1 MQTCGLEFTAETIQ
15 WVREVLEET
24 PSISRRALSRQLC
37 ETMDWRSANG
47 KLKELSCRKAL
58 LVLGREGLIDLP
70 LSDEAYGFSERGRNC
85 QPPPLE
91 IVHAACEL
99 GELGT
104 IGVERVTSR
113 YCKAARIW
121 KDLMDHYHYLGSGPL
136 CGGQIRYL
144 VHSSTHG
151 YVGALS
157 FSSAAWAIKARDD
170 YIGWSEAAHRANIQ
184 KVICN
189 SRFLIV
195 PTVRTPNLASHTLS
209 RCLGRI
215 AQDWLACY
223 GVEPVVV
230 ETFVDPERFSGV
242 SYRAA
247 NWVHVGKTSGRR
259 AAQRENA
266 GGPKEVFI
274 YPLCPRWRQ
283 ILHQAPPMEL
293 GQKPRPENCADW
305 VEEEFGTAEFYDP
318 RLTRRLFTLARDFY
332 SQPQAPI
339 TQACQGGPAK
349 AKAVYRFLRNE
360 RVCMERVL
368 HPHIESSA
376 ERIKAH
382 KVVLAVQ
389 DTTTLNYTGHAALD
403 MGPINTQNDKAVGLL
418 VHDTMAFTVD
428 GTPLGLLD
436 VQCWAR
442 DPRDIGK
449 REQRK
454 EKPIEQ
460 KESMKWLHS
469 YRAVRE
475 VQDLCP
481 ETMVVSVG
489 DRESDIYELFLEAAR
504 DPEGPQLLVR
514 CERSRNR
521 KVGDLNLWERVNREP
536 VSGMRRIRVPRK
548 GVRPAREATLEV
560 RHARISLR
568 PPQGKKYPPVTVWMV
583 YAKEVHCGPQVKNP
597 LDWMLLTTVEVA
609 NFEDACE
616 RLDWYTKRWC
626 IEVYHRTL
634 KSGCQVENRQLGLAE
649 GLETCLAI
657 DMVVAWRIYH
667 LSSLAREVPDV
678 PCTVFFEEAEWKA
691 LYIFKRRSP
700 VLPDKPPSLRQAVRM
715 TASLGGFLGRK
726 GDGEPGTTTLWRGLQ
741 RLDDI
746 TEALLIAL
754 PHLKSGP

>member
-1 MQTCGLEFTAETIQ
+1 
-15 WVREVLEET
+15 
-24 PSISRRALSRQLC
+24 
-37 ETMDWRSANG
+37 MDWRSANG
-47 KLKELSCRKAL
+47 KPKELNCRRAL
-58 LVLGREGLIDLP
+58 LVLDREGLIDLP
-70 LSDEAYGFSERGRNC
+70 RSDESYAFNAPGRGGQ
-85 QPPPLE
+85 QPSME
-91 IVHAACEL
+91 IVNVACDLNEL
-99 GELGT
+99 GAIE
-104 IGVERVTSR
+104 IERVTSR

-121 KDLMDHYHYLGSGPL
+121 KDLMDYHHYLGSGPL

-144 VHSSTHG
+144 VRSTKHG

-170 YIGWSEAAHRANIQ
+170 YIGWSEASRRANIGR
-184 KVICN
+184 VICN

-223 GVEPVVV
+223 GVEPVLV

-259 AAQRENA
+259 AAQREA
-266 GGPKEVFI
+266 EGGPKDVFI
-274 YPLCPRWRQ
+274 YPLHSQWPT
-283 ILHQAPPMEL
+283 ILHQAPPMEW
-293 GQKPRPENCADW
+293 GHKPRPLDCSDW
-305 VEEEFGTAEFYDP
+305 VEEEFGTAEFFDP
-318 RLTRRLFTLARDFY
+318 RLNKRLFTLARDFY

-339 TQACQGGPAK
+339 TQACQGSPAK
-349 AKAVYRFLRNE
+349 AKAVYRFFRNE
-360 RVCMERVL
+360 RVCMQRVL
-368 HPHIESSA
+368 RPHVESTA

-389 DTTTLNYTGHAALD
+389 DTTDLNFTGHAALD
-403 MGPINTQNDKAVGLL
+403 MGPINTKKDKAVGLL
-418 VHDTMAFTVD
+418 VHDTMAFGVD

-442 DPRDIGK
+442 DPNEMGK
-449 REQRK
+449 SDKRK
-454 EKPIEQ
+454 QLPIEQ
-460 KESMKWLHS
+460 KESMKWLRS

-475 VQDLCP
+475 VQSLCP
-481 ETMVVSVG
+481 ETMLVSVG
-489 DRESDIYELFLEAAR
+489 DRESDIYELFLDAAQS
-504 DPEGPQLLVR
+504 PQGPHLLVR
-514 CERSRNR
+514 CERSRKR
-521 KVGDLNLWERVNREP
+521 KTGEVNLWEKVNREP
-536 VSGMRRIRVPRK
+536 VSGMRRVRVPKK
-548 GVRPAREATLEV
+548 GTQPAREATLEV
-560 RHARISLR
+560 RHTRITHK
-568 PPQGKKYPPVTVWMV
+568 PPKGKKYPPVTVWMV
-583 YAKEVHCGPQVKNP
+583 YAKEIHYGPQVKSP
-597 LDWMLLTTVEVA
+597 LDWMLLTTVEVS

-634 KSGCQVENRQLGLAE
+634 KSGCKIENRQLGLAE
-649 GLETCLAI
+649 GLESCLAI

-667 LSSLAREVPDV
+667 LTSLAREVPDV
-678 PCTVFFEEAEWKA
+678 PCTIFFEEAQWKA
-691 LYIFKRRSP
+691 LYIFKRKTTA
-700 VLPDKPPSLRQAVRM
+700 LPDKTPSLREAVRM

-746 TEALLIAL
+746 TEALLVAL

>member
-1 MQTCGLEFTAETIQ
+1 MQACGLKFTADTIQ
-15 WVREVLEET
+15 WVREALDQT
-24 PSISRRALSRQLC
+24 PSISRRALSRGLC
-37 ETMDWRSANG
+37 EAMDWRSATG
-47 KLKELSCRKAL
+47 KLKELNCRKAL
-58 LVLGREGLIDLP
+58 LVLDREGVIDLP
-70 LSDEAYGFSERGRNC
+70 RSDASYAFNSPGVAGR
-85 QPPPLE
+85 QSSIE
-91 IVHAACEL
+91 TVHVACDL
-99 GELGT
+99 NELGT
-104 IGVERVTSR
+104 IAIERVTSR
-113 YCKAARIW
+113 YCKAARDW
-121 KDLMDHYHYLGSGPL
+121 KELMDRHHYLGSGPL

-144 VHSSTHG
+144 VRSSKHG

-170 YIGWSEAAHRANIQ
+170 YIGWSEAGRRAHIGQ
-184 KVICN
+184 VICN

-209 RCLGRI
+209 RCLERI
-215 AQDWLACY
+215 ARDWQECY
-223 GVEPVVV
+223 GMEPVLV

-259 AAQRENA
+259 AAQRETA
-266 GGPKEVFI
+266 GGPKEVFV
-274 YPLCPRWRQ
+274 YPLCSQWRA
-283 ILHQAPPMEL
+283 ILHQVPPLPL
-293 GQKPRPENCADW
+293 GHQPRPRDAADW
-305 VEEEFGTAEFYDP
+305 VEEEFGSVEFYDP
-318 RLTRRLFTLARDFY
+318 RLKSRLFTLVRDFY
-332 SQPQAPI
+332 SQPRAPI

-349 AKAVYRFLRNE
+349 AKAVYRFFRNE

-368 HPHIESSA
+368 RPHIESSA

-389 DTTTLNYTGHAALD
+389 DTTTLNYTGHPALD
-403 MGPINTQNDKAVGLL
+403 MGPINTKNDKAVGLL
-418 VHDTMAFTVD
+418 VHDTMAFTVE

-442 DPRDIGK
+442 DPGEIGK
-449 REQRK
+449 KAQRK

-475 VQDLCP
+475 VQRLCP
-481 ETMVVSVG
+481 ETMLVSVG
-489 DRESDIYELFLEAAR
+489 DRESDIYELFLDAAQ
-504 DPEGPQLLVR
+504 DPLGPRLLVR
-514 CERSRNR
+514 CERSRKR
-521 KVGDLNLWERVNREP
+521 KVGNLNLWERVNREP
-536 VSGMRRIRVPRK
+536 VSGMRRIRVPK
-548 GVRPAREATLEV
+548 SGARPARDATLEV
-560 RHARISLR
+560 RHARITLK

-583 YAKEVHCGPQVKNP
+583 YAKEVHYGPHVKTP
-597 LDWMLLTTVEVA
+597 LDWMLLTTVEVT
-609 NFEDACE
+609 NFEDACQ

-634 KSGCQVENRQLGLAE
+634 KSGCKIENRQLGLAE
-649 GLETCLAI
+649 GLEACLAI

-667 LSSLAREVPDV
+667 LTSLAREVPDV

-691 LYIFKRRSP
+691 LYIFKRKTTT
-700 VLPDKPPSLRQAVRM
+700 LPSKPPSLREAARM
-715 TASLGGFLGRK
+715 NASLGGFLGRK

-746 TEALLIAL
+746 TEALVIAL